1 MAINL
6 KELES
11 IKKLTCDEMYA
22 YIEENNPDKLADF
35 AKAVCSEEYPKV
47 AKPVFNEDGT
57 PKMKRYRA
65 SKDGKK
71 TDVWKEKQIVE
82 MVADET
88 AKPHLVFNM
97 LKAQRLFASWYKPEL
112 LEAKVKKEKKANGFM
127 AIYKENETK

>member
-1 MAINL
+1 MSINI

-22 YIEENNPDKLADF
+22 YIEKNDPDRISEFADTVF
-35 AKAVCSEEYPKV
+35 SKEYPKV
-47 AKPVFNEDGT
+47 AKPVFNKDGT

-71 TDVWKEKQIVE
+71 TDVWKEKQIVKME
-82 MVADET
+82 PDENGEP
-88 AKPHLVFNM
+88 KLVFNM

-112 LEAKVKKEKKANGFM
+112 LEPKVKVEKKTNKFM
-127 AIYKENETK
+127 AFVKENETK